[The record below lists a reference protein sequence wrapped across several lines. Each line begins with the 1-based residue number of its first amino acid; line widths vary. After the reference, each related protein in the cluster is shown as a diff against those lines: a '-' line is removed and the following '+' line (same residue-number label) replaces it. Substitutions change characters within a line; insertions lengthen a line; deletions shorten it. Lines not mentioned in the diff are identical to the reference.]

1 MPRSILLSQFSLPLS
16 AVGLGRFVTSL
27 DDPRQNYHNPICNAS
42 PEVMEKVQ
50 TQYDSIH
57 HPFNH
62 QNVASQLTTF
72 FSSLFSKRL
81 KASIQITADQAK
93 TYYLNNTGQWFRYA
107 VQSRETCE
115 WIERTID
122 EGEDI
127 YVVVAYHTLLN
138 ARIIQLGGQSAAG
151 GNLVI
156 SSSTALTASGV
167 VVPFSNVADPGLGGF
182 RGGIEDEQGQFTA
195 PGEQIYAVQYRKV
208 RCRWFARNKVD
219 EMTLAKKTWWEI

>member
-1 MPRSILLSQFSLPLS
+1 MPRSILLSQFFLPLS

-127 YVVVAYHTLLN
+127 YIVVAYQTLSN
-138 ARIIQLGGQSAAG
+138 ARIIKLEGQRAAG

-156 SSSTALTASGV
+156 SSSTFIAS
-167 VVPFSNVADPGLGGF
+167 
-182 RGGIEDEQGQFTA
+182 
-195 PGEQIYAVQYRKV
+195 GEQIYAVQYCKV
-208 RCRWFARNKVD
+208 HCGWFARNKVD
-219 EMTLAKKTWWEI
+219 EMTLAEKTWWERYDKPRYL